1 MYRPWYT
8 AKGQTLFLL
17 ILLLSIICGF
27 EATLTDAIFHGQTE
41 VLVTPGLVRKEG
53 LTLDKCASAC
63 VAEKTI
69 KCQYFKFINN
79 TKTCYLSETDHPSTK
94 HVINQLT
101 KPGGIKPTVTSSS
114 SRKFDGLEQ
123 SIDRLKNVQEKVE
136 NLEETDGEKAS
147 ELKALKKQSVKQV
160 KAIVNLDSRLSS
172 LHTQVSDV
180 GNDVLDLEK
189 SQRTIA
195 KNVQLVRSSTGN
207 LGLNIKRLTHLA
219 GDLQSDVEDVKIFN
233 SSILRQ
239 LTKVSHNTMDLDRK
253 LNRLSTYLHDKRI
266 FNPDDILHT
275 QLRISKDMSTM
286 ARSHKSFWH
295 QLRGLEHTVDMLTST
310 LGRESKGTGEV
321 NRAVLNLQ
329 SSIHNI
335 KIAMAKLSDP
345 MSFQNRRWQGDVS
358 SIKHILVKLAGTN
371 SRLDD
376 EMTGNRREV
385 ATVIKDLTNVQ
396 MAVQSLKSNI
406 DGVRTNNAELV
417 ESVQELLKTKS
428 KIPTI
433 LEMTKMSTTI
443 LKSLSAIDRKERT
456 LRSRMQQIG
465 DSMSSLEKRMQT
477 KDNNN
482 KLDKHAFLQLSKHVK
497 TLAEDMQR
505 INKFVV
511 KIDKNQPSAET
522 MKKNEA
528 VQGKLVS
535 AVIKL
540 RRKMADMDLQMKRYQ
555 NSAQRYAVK
564 MAKTLIS
571 KSTSQWKTSLKELK
585 SDLKELRQEDK
596 STKRKLDRLE
606 ETFVTT
612 KAKIEPTLKCPMG
625 TIRRGHMC
633 FPAKFPGKKPPKVMK
648 VTERK
653 EKKKEIKGKEK
664 HVKGTKGKK
673 KHVKG
678 TKGNK
683 KHVKGTKGNKKHVK
697 GTKGKKKHVKGK
709 KKHVK
714 GTKEKK
720 KHVKETKGKKK
731 HVKGTKGNKKHVKG
745 TKGKK
750 KHVKGTKGKK
760 KHVKGTKGKKK
771 HVKGTKG
778 KKKHVKG
785 TKGKKKHVKGTKG
798 KKKHV
803 KGTKGKKKH
812 VKGTKGKK
820 KHVKGTK
827 GKEKQ
832 PKLKC
837 PSGTRLRGNKCHPK
851 TYSWKKHV
859 KGTKGKEKHVKGTKG
874 NKKQPKLK
882 CPSGTRLIG
891 NKCHPKTYSWKKHVK
906 GTKGKEK
913 HVKGKKGNKK
923 HVKGMKGKEKQ
934 PKLKCPSGTRLR
946 GNKCHPKTYSWKKH
960 VKGTKEKEKQPKLK
974 CPSGT
979 RLRGNKCHPKTYSW
993 KKNVKGTNGKEKQ
1006 PKLKCPSGTRLRG
1019 NKCYPKTY
1027 SWKKHVK
1034 GTKGKEKQ
1042 PKLKCPSGTRL
1053 RGNKCHPK
1061 TYSWKKHVKG
1071 TKGKE
1076 KHVKGTKGKEK
1087 HVKGTKGK
1095 KEHVKGTKGNKKHLK
1110 ERKGKKRHFRA
1121 RKAPGFIGGRERREV
1136 HGVDPRAVRIQRDSD
1151 PYTKHPVA
1159 KANKKGPFCP
1169 PGYQLVDVYCF
1180 MYLPEPQTYDMA
1192 KLQCQ
1197 NHDAEVPEIYSNEM
1211 QLALKLFLLAV
1222 TRAEVP
1228 SVWLSAMIY
1237 NPDAKKWYW
1246 ENSGDSVFYEN
1257 YMTDPPA
1264 GREGEMCNQY
1274 RIEWDSHWSASPC
1287 NEDTKLPTVCHH
1299 HVDHIPPSTEKL
1311 PYGL

>member
-678 TKGNK
+678 TKG
-683 KHVKGTKGNKKHVK
+683 
-697 GTKGKKKHVKGK
+697 
-709 KKHVK
+709 
-714 GTKEKK
+714 
-720 KHVKETKGKKK
+720 
-731 HVKGTKGNKKHVKG
+731 
-745 TKGKK
+745 
-750 KHVKGTKGKK
+750 
-760 KHVKGTKGKKK
+760 
-771 HVKGTKG
+771 
-778 KKKHVKG
+778 
-785 TKGKKKHVKGTKG
+785 
-798 KKKHV
+798 
-803 KGTKGKKKH
+803 
-812 VKGTKGKK
+812 
-820 KHVKGTK
+820 
-827 GKEKQ
+827 
-832 PKLKC
+832 
-837 PSGTRLRGNKCHPK
+837 
-851 TYSWKKHV
+851 
-859 KGTKGKEKHVKGTKG
+859 
-874 NKKQPKLK
+874 
-882 CPSGTRLIG
+882 
-891 NKCHPKTYSWKKHVK
+891 
-906 GTKGKEK
+906 
-913 HVKGKKGNKK
+913 
-923 HVKGMKGKEKQ
+923 
-934 PKLKCPSGTRLR
+934 
-946 GNKCHPKTYSWKKH
+946 
-960 VKGTKEKEKQPKLK
+960 
-974 CPSGT
+974 
-979 RLRGNKCHPKTYSW
+979 
-993 KKNVKGTNGKEKQ
+993 
-1006 PKLKCPSGTRLRG
+1006 
-1019 NKCYPKTY
+1019 
-1027 SWKKHVK
+1027 
-1034 GTKGKEKQ
+1034 KEKQ

>member
-678 TKGNK
+678 TKG
-683 KHVKGTKGNKKHVK
+683 
-697 GTKGKKKHVKGK
+697 
-709 KKHVK
+709 
-714 GTKEKK
+714 
-720 KHVKETKGKKK
+720 
-731 HVKGTKGNKKHVKG
+731 
-745 TKGKK
+745 
-750 KHVKGTKGKK
+750 
-760 KHVKGTKGKKK
+760 
-771 HVKGTKG
+771 
-778 KKKHVKG
+778 
-785 TKGKKKHVKGTKG
+785 
-798 KKKHV
+798 
-803 KGTKGKKKH
+803 
-812 VKGTKGKK
+812 
-820 KHVKGTK
+820 
-827 GKEKQ
+827 
-832 PKLKC
+832 
-837 PSGTRLRGNKCHPK
+837 
-851 TYSWKKHV
+851 
-859 KGTKGKEKHVKGTKG
+859 
-874 NKKQPKLK
+874 
-882 CPSGTRLIG
+882 
-891 NKCHPKTYSWKKHVK
+891 
-906 GTKGKEK
+906 
-913 HVKGKKGNKK
+913 
-923 HVKGMKGKEKQ
+923 
-934 PKLKCPSGTRLR
+934 
-946 GNKCHPKTYSWKKH
+946 
-960 VKGTKEKEKQPKLK
+960 
-974 CPSGT
+974 
-979 RLRGNKCHPKTYSW
+979 
-993 KKNVKGTNGKEKQ
+993 
-1006 PKLKCPSGTRLRG
+1006 
-1019 NKCYPKTY
+1019 
-1027 SWKKHVK
+1027 
-1034 GTKGKEKQ
+1034 KEKQ

-1211 QLALKLFLLAV
+1211 QLALKLFLLV